1 MKYLKYTILSILIVL
16 VLFITYTLTNPTSPF
31 ETVSFTKGD
40 LKLEVEYSRPYKKNR
55 LIFGDKNENALVP
68 YNEYW
73 RTGAN
78 ASTIFSTNKDIQ
90 FGDKSLPAGKYRLYT
105 IPNLKIWKININSES
120 STFFAISE
128 PDYSKDLFS
137 IEIESTEIENSLE
150 QFTIDFVSTN
160 STQSL
165 RMRWDKVEVLIPIK

>member
-1 MKYLKYTILSILIVL
+1 MKYLKYTLFSILIVI
-16 VLFITYTLTNPTSPF
+16 VIFVINTLNNPTSPF
-31 ETVSFTKGD
+31 ETVTFTRGD

-55 LIFGDKNENALVP
+55 LIFGNKNENALVP
-68 YNEYW
+68 FNEYW

-78 ASTIFSTNKDIQ
+78 SATTFNTNKDIQ
-90 FGDKSLPAGKYRLYT
+90 FGDKDLPAGKYKLYT
-105 IPNLKIWKININSES
+105 IPNQQTWKVNINSES

-128 PDYSKDLFS
+128 PDYSKDLIS
-137 IEIESTEIENSLE
+137 IEIESTKNENSLE
-150 QFTIDFVSTN
+150 QFTIDFINTN